1 MTVNLGKDA
10 FSRPGILSILVA
22 LLCFLQP
29 QALAGQTA
37 VDRNQAQAVASYVVQ
52 PGDVLSLTIWGY
64 PSPADKLEGRFPV
77 EANGRVY
84 LPVVGQVDVAGK
96 TTERVQ
102 AEVRQRIAAEQ
113 SQAVISIEPFFVVG
127 VNGEVHLP
135 NVYDFRPGQTV
146 FDAVVRAGGYTLE
159 ADRKKL
165 LLVRDGQ
172 PQTVEADD
180 ANELATQL
188 AQMPLRSGDRLLIHP
203 RKRLTAGTVLNV
215 LQAAVAAATLYAL
228 LTNN

>member
-1 MTVNLGKDA
+1 MTVNSGSDA
-10 FSRPGILSILVA
+10 FRRPGILSILVA
-22 LLCFLQP
+22 LLCFLEP
-29 QALAGQTA
+29 ALLAGQTA
-37 VDRNQAQAVASYVVQ
+37 IDRNQAQAVATYVVQ

-102 AEVRQRIAAEQ
+102 AEVRQKVAAEQ
-113 SQAVISIEPFFVVG
+113 SQAVITIEPFFVVG
-127 VNGEVHLP
+127 VNGEVNLP
-135 NVYDFRPGQTV
+135 NVYDFRPGQTL
-146 FDAVVRAGGYTLE
+146 FDAVTRAGGYTLE

-172 PQTVEADD
+172 AQTLEADD
-180 ANELATQL
+180 ANVLASQL
-188 AQMPLRSGDRLLIHP
+188 AQTPLRSGDRVLVHP
-203 RKRLTAGTVLNV
+203 RRRITAGTVLNV

-228 LTNN
+228 LTSN

>member
-1 MTVNLGKDA
+1 MTVNAGKDA
-10 FSRPGILSILVA
+10 FRRPEVSAILAA
-22 LLCFLQP
+22 LLCILGP
-29 QALAGQTA
+29 PSLAGQTA

-102 AEVRQRIAAEQ
+102 AEVRQRVAAEQ
-113 SQAVISIEPFFVVG
+113 NQAVITIEPFFVVG

-135 NVYDFRPGQTV
+135 NVYDFRPGQTL
-146 FDAVVRAGGYTLE
+146 FDAVTRAGGYTLE
-159 ADRKKL
+159 AERRKL

-172 PQTVEADD
+172 AQTLEADD
-180 ANELATQL
+180 ASALAAQL
-188 AQMPLRSGDRLLIHP
+188 AQTPLRSGDRLLIHP
-203 RKRLTAGTVLNV
+203 RKRITAGTVLNV

>member
-1 MTVNLGKDA
+1 VYEDIDLMTFSFGKLA
-10 FSRPGILSILVA
+10 TLAA
-22 LLCFLQP
+22 LLGLLQP
-29 QALAGQTA
+29 HAAAGQTA

-102 AEVRQRIAAEQ
+102 AEVRQRVASEQ
-113 SQAVISIEPFFVVG
+113 SQAVITIEPFFVVG
-127 VNGEVHLP
+127 INGEVHLP
-135 NVYDFRPGQTV
+135 NVYDFRPGQTL
-146 FDAVVRAGGYTLE
+146 FDAVTRAGGYTLE

-172 PQTVEADD
+172 PQTLEADD
-180 ANELATQL
+180 ANALAAQL
-188 AQMPLRSGDRLLIHP
+188 AQTPLRSGDRVMVHP
-203 RKRLTAGTVLNV
+203 RKRITAGTVLNV